1 VSPRDR
7 PPRRN
12 GRRPDPADVE
22 RLQRRRRQRLKAR
35 KHRGRRLV
43 LLLVL
48 LLLVLALGG
57 GVASLGGASAIN
69 ARCDLDKLR
78 PVAIGQN
85 TFVYAAD
92 NSFLGTI
99 PAEKNR
105 TPVEL
110 SAVSPWMRKG
120 ILSIE
125 DRRFYEHGG
134 IDVAGIARAAWADVR
149 AGRVVQGGS
158 TITQQLV
165 RNLYIGKEVTLERK
179 VTEACLAIKL
189 NRRWSKDKI
198 LQEYMNQVY
207 FGNHAYGV
215 EAAAQTYFSRRSR
228 NLTLPQA
235 ALLAGLP
242 QAPSVFDP
250 FNKPDRA
257 LARRNT
263 VLRAMLANGDITQ
276 AQFQEA
282 IGQRQLGLK
291 PGRLYTRIHEPYFF
305 SYVREELLREYGA
318 NTVRSGGLR
327 VYTTIDRRFQKL
339 AQKAI
344 TDTLFYRSD
353 PAAAVVS
360 INPRTGAIRAM
371 TAVIPG
377 RKALQFNLA
386 AQARRQAGSTFKTFV
401 LTEAVEQGANP
412 DTTYYTSAPFFYR
425 PDPIGSCDTNWW
437 CVETYGNDYYGST
450 SIHSATL
457 RSDNTVYAQLT
468 LDVGPENVAD
478 MAHKLGVRS
487 SLKTREGAYVP
498 SLGLGAM
505 GVSPLD
511 MASAYATIAAGG
523 IYSRPMAIKKV
534 VLPDGK
540 TDEGAG
546 WGVPERRR
554 VISDGVA
561 YEVTKILHDNIV
573 GGTGVGAN
581 IPRPAAGKTGTTE
594 RHSDAWF
601 CGYTPDLSTTVWV
614 GYPQGEIPMESVH
627 GISVAGGTFPAQIW
641 RLFMGPALAYAPA
654 RDFPLPK
661 QWPVWSDFE
670 QGQYAHSSYS
680 DSGSGSGSGYYTP
693 PASPTP
699 PPPPEEDHTPQP
711 APEPQP
717 PAVPPPAPVAPPA
730 PEPLP
735 PPPPAEPPPPP
746 PSDPVPPPPPPIP

>member
-7 PPRRN
+7 PRRR
-12 GRRPDPADVE
+12 GRDPVDPLDVH
-22 RLQRRRRQRLKAR
+22 LQRRRRQRHKAR
-35 KHRGRRLV
+35 KHRGRKLTFV
-43 LLLVL
+43 TIL
-48 LLLVLALGG
+48 LLLLIAAAGA
-57 GVASLGGASAIN
+57 VASLGGASEIN
-69 ARCDLDKLR
+69 KRCDLDNLR

-92 NSFLGTI
+92 DSFLGTI

-110 SAVSPWMRKG
+110 RAVSPYMRKA
-120 ILSIE
+120 ILAIE

-134 IDVAGIARAAWADVR
+134 IDVAGILRAAWADVR
-149 AGRVVQGGS
+149 AGKVVQGGS

-165 RNLYIGKEVTLERK
+165 RNLYIGREVTLERK

-189 NRRWSKDKI
+189 NSRWSKDKI
-198 LQEYMNQVY
+198 LQEYLNQVY

-250 FNKPDRA
+250 FNKPERA

-263 VLRAMLANGDITQ
+263 VLRAMLENGDITRTQ
-276 AQFQEA
+276 FEAAVAQ
-282 IGQRQLGLK
+282 RDLGLK
-291 PGRLYTRIHEPYFF
+291 KGQLYRRIHEPYFF

-339 AQKAI
+339 ARKAI
-344 TDTLFYRSD
+344 TDTLYYKSD

-360 INPRTGAIRAM
+360 IDPKTGAIRAM
-371 TAVIPG
+371 DAVIPG

-386 AQARRQAGSTFKTFV
+386 AQSRRQAGSTFKTYV
-401 LTEAVEQGANP
+401 LAEAIEQGADP
-412 DTTYYTSAPFFYR
+412 DSTYYTSAPFFYR
-425 PDPIGSCDTNWW
+425 PDPIGDCDTNWW
-437 CVETYGNDYYGST
+437 CVETYGNDYYGSS

-511 MASAYATIAAGG
+511 MASAYATLAAGG
-523 IYSRPMAIKKV
+523 MYSRPMAITKV

-540 TDEGAG
+540 VDESAG

-554 VISDGVA
+554 VIQDGVA
-561 YEVTKILHDNIV
+561 YEVTKILRDNINA
-573 GGTGVGAN
+573 GTGTGAN

-641 RLFMGPALAYAPA
+641 RLFMQPALQNDSA
-654 RDFPLPK
+654 REFAQPK
-661 QWPVWSDFE
+661 NWPVWTDFD
-670 QGQYAHSSYS
+670 QGQYARSSGYGDY
-680 DSGSGSGSGYYTP
+680 DSGGSYTP
-693 PASPTP
+693 PPDPTPPSSPTPQPTPQPQPQPQPTP
-699 PPPPEEDHTPQP
+699 PPPAPTPQPTPQP
-711 APEPQP
+711 APL
-717 PAVPPPAPVAPPA
+717 PPP

-735 PPPPAEPPPPP
+735 PPPPGEPPPPP
-746 PSDPVPPPPPPIP
+746 PF

>member
-7 PPRRN
+7 PRRR
-12 GRRPDPADVE
+12 GRAPIDPLDV
-22 RLQRRRRQRLKAR
+22 RLQRRRRQRHQAR
-35 KHRGRRLV
+35 KHRGRKLT
-43 LLLVL
+43 LLTIL
-48 LLLVLALGG
+48 LLLLTAAAGA
-57 GVASLGGASAIN
+57 VASLGGASEIN
-69 ARCDLDKLR
+69 KRCDLDNLR

-92 NSFLGTI
+92 DSFLGTI

-110 SAVSPWMRKG
+110 RAVSPYMRKA
-120 ILSIE
+120 ILAIE

-134 IDVAGIARAAWADVR
+134 IDMAGIIRAAWADVR
-149 AGRVVQGGS
+149 AGKVVQGGS

-189 NRRWSKDKI
+189 NSRWSKDRI
-198 LQEYMNQVY
+198 LQEYLNQVY

-250 FNKPDRA
+250 FNKPERA

-263 VLRAMLANGDITQ
+263 VLRAMLENGDIMR
-276 AQFQEA
+276 AQFEA
-282 IGQRQLGLK
+282 AIAQRDLGLK
-291 PGRLYTRIHEPYFF
+291 KGQLYKRIHEPYFF

-339 AQKAI
+339 ARKAI
-344 TDTLFYRSD
+344 TDTLYYKSD

-360 INPRTGAIRAM
+360 IDPKTGAIRAM
-371 TAVIPG
+371 DAVIPG

-386 AQARRQAGSTFKTFV
+386 AQSRRQAGSTFKTYV
-401 LTEAVEQGANP
+401 LAEAIEQGADP
-412 DTTYYTSAPFFYR
+412 DSTYYTSAPFYYR
-425 PDPIGSCDTNWW
+425 PDPIGDCDTNWW
-437 CVETYGNDYYGST
+437 CVETYGNDYYGSS

-468 LDVGPENVAD
+468 LDVGPENVAE

-511 MASAYATIAAGG
+511 MASAYATFAAGG
-523 IYSRPMAIKKV
+523 MYSRPMAITKV

-540 TDEGAG
+540 VDESAG

-554 VISDGVA
+554 VIQDGVA
-561 YEVTKILHDNIV
+561 YEVTKILRDNINA
-573 GGTGVGAN
+573 GTGTGAN

-641 RLFMGPALAYAPA
+641 RLFMQPALQNEPA
-654 RDFPLPK
+654 REFAQPK
-661 QWPVWSDFE
+661 NWPVWTDFDE
-670 QGQYAHSSYS
+670 GQYASSSGYGDY
-680 DSGSGSGSGYYTP
+680 DSGGSYTP
-693 PASPTP
+693 PPSPTPPSPSPTPQPTPQPQPQPQPTP
-699 PPPPEEDHTPQP
+699 PPPPTPQPTPQP
-711 APEPQP
+711 APL
-717 PAVPPPAPVAPPA
+717 PPP

-735 PPPPAEPPPPP
+735 PPPPGEPPPPP
-746 PSDPVPPPPPPIP
+746 PPF

>member
-1 VSPRDR
+1 MSPRDR
-7 PPRRN
+7 PSRRR
-12 GRRPDPADVE
+12 GRSDPLDLE
-22 RLQRRRRQRLKAR
+22 RLQRRRRNRLKQR
-35 KHRGRRLV
+35 KHRGRKLA
-43 LLLVL
+43 LLVGL
-48 LLLVLALGG
+48 FLIVLAAAG

-69 ARCDLDKLR
+69 ARCDLDRLR

-120 ILSIE
+120 ILAIE
-125 DRRFYEHGG
+125 DRRFYQHGG
-134 IDVAGIARAAWADVR
+134 IDVAGIVRAAWADVR
-149 AGRVVQGGS
+149 AGKVVQGGS

-228 NLTLPQA
+228 NLTLSQA

-250 FNKPDRA
+250 FNRPERA

-263 VLRAMLANGDITQ
+263 VLQAMLANGDITR
-276 AQFQEA
+276 AQYREA
-282 IGQRQLGLK
+282 IGERDLGLK

-344 TDTLFYRSD
+344 TDTLFYKSD
-353 PAAAVVS
+353 PASAVVS
-360 INPRTGAIRAM
+360 IDPRTGAIRAM

-386 AQARRQAGSTFKTFV
+386 AQSRRQAGSTFKTFV
-401 LTEAVEQGANP
+401 LAESIEQGADP
-412 DTTYYTSAPFFYR
+412 DSTYYTSAPFFYR
-425 PDPIGSCDTNWW
+425 PDPIGSCETNWW
-437 CVETYGNDYYGST
+437 CVETYGNDYVGST
-450 SIHSATL
+450 SVHSATL
-457 RSDNTVYAQLT
+457 RSDNTVFAQLT
-468 LDVGPENVAD
+468 LDVGPDNVAD

-511 MASAYATIAAGG
+511 MASGYATIAAGG
-523 IYSRPMAIKKV
+523 IYSRPMAITKV

-540 TDEGAG
+540 TDNGAG

-554 VISDGVA
+554 VITDGVA
-561 YEVTKILHDNIV
+561 YEVTKILRDNINA
-573 GGTGVGAN
+573 GTGVAAN

-641 RLFMGPALAYAPA
+641 RLFMQPALQNRPA
-654 RDFPLPK
+654 REFALPK
-661 QWPVWSDFE
+661 EWPVWTDFE

-680 DSGSGSGSGYYTP
+680 DSDGSYYTP
-693 PASPTP
+693 PSSPAPTP
-699 PPPPEEDHTPQP
+699 PPPSPQPTPPATPQP
-711 APEPQP
+711 KP
-717 PAVPPPAPVAPPA
+717 PPPAPPPPVEPLPA
-730 PEPLP
+730 PLP
-735 PPPPAEPPPPP
+735 PPPDPLPPPPAE
-746 PSDPVPPPPPPIP
+746 PVPPPPPPTP

>member
-1 VSPRDR
+1 MSPRGR

-12 GRRPDPADVE
+12 RRPVDPLDG
-22 RLQRRRRQRLKAR
+22 RLQHRRRQRQKAR
-35 KHRGRRLV
+35 KHRGRKLV
-43 LLLVL
+43 LLIVL
-48 LLLVLALGG
+48 LVVAAAAAGT
-57 GVASLGGASAIN
+57 VASLGGATAIN
-69 ARCDLDKLR
+69 SRCDLDNLR

-92 NSFLGTI
+92 GSFLGTI

-110 SAVSPWMRKG
+110 SAISPWMRKS
-120 ILSIE
+120 ILAIE
-125 DRRFYEHGG
+125 DRRFYDHGG
-134 IDVAGIARAAWADVR
+134 IDVAGIVRAAWADVR
-149 AGRVVQGGS
+149 AGKVVQGGS

-228 NLTLPQA
+228 NLTLTQA

-250 FNKPDRA
+250 FNKPERA
-257 LARRNT
+257 LERRNT
-263 VLRAMLANGDITQ
+263 VLRAMVANGDITREQ
-276 AQFQEA
+276 YREAVAQ
-282 IGQRQLGLK
+282 RDLGLK
-291 PGRLYTRIHEPYFF
+291 QGRLYKRIHEPYFF

-327 VYTTIDRRFQKL
+327 VYTTINRRFQKL
-339 AQKAI
+339 ARKAI
-344 TDTLFYRSD
+344 VDTLYERTD

-360 INPRTGAIRAM
+360 IDPRTGAIRAM
-371 TAVIPG
+371 DAVIPG

-401 LTEAVEQGANP
+401 LAEAVEQGADP
-412 DTTYYTSAPFFYR
+412 DSTYYTSAPFFYR
-425 PDPIGSCDTNWW
+425 PDPIGDCDTNWW
-437 CVETYGNDYYGST
+437 CVETYGGDYHGST

-457 RSDNTVYAQLT
+457 RSDNTVFAQLT

-523 IYSRPMAIKKV
+523 IYSRPMAITKV

-540 TDEGAG
+540 VDDSAG

-561 YEVTKILHDNIV
+561 YEVTKILRDNINA
-573 GGTGVGAN
+573 GTGVAAN

-641 RLFMGPALAYAPA
+641 RLFVGPALENRPA
-654 RDFPLPK
+654 LDFALPK
-661 QWPVWSDFE
+661 EWPVWTDFE
-670 QGQYAHSSYS
+670 QGQYAHSST
-680 DSGSGSGSGYYTP
+680 SGTYTP
-693 PASPTP
+693 PASPAPESP
-699 PPPPEEDHTPQP
+699 PPPPDEEDHQPVPTPDPPPPPVPLP
-711 APEPQP
+711 APEPVP
-717 PAVPPPAPVAPPA
+717 PTLPPPA
-730 PEPLP
+730 EPLP
-735 PPPPAEPPPPP
+735 PPPPVE
-746 PSDPVPPPPPPIP
+746 PVPPPPPPA

>member
-1 VSPRDR
+1 MSPRDR
-7 PPRRN
+7 P
-12 GRRPDPADVE
+12 
-22 RLQRRRRQRLKAR
+22 RRRRRAQADPLELRLLRRRRDRR
-35 KHRGRRLV
+35 KTRTHRGRKLV
-43 LLLVL
+43 MLFVALV
-48 LLLVLALGG
+48 VLMGLAG
-57 GVASLGGASAIN
+57 GVASLGGASEIN
-69 ARCDLDKLR
+69 KRCDLDNLR

-92 NSFLGTI
+92 DSFLGTI

-105 TPVEL
+105 TPVPL
-110 SAVSPWMRKG
+110 KTVSPYMRQA

-134 IDVAGIARAAWADVR
+134 IDVAGILRAAWADVR
-149 AGRVVQGGS
+149 AGKVVQGGS

-189 NRRWSKDKI
+189 NSRWSKNKI
-198 LQEYMNQVY
+198 LEEYLNQVY

-215 EAAAQTYFSRRSR
+215 EAAAQTYFSRRAR

-250 FNKPDRA
+250 FNKPERA

-263 VLRAMLANGDITQ
+263 VLLAMVANGDITRAQYRSAIQ
-276 AQFQEA
+276 AD
-282 IGQRQLGLK
+282 LGLK
-291 PGRLYTRIHEPYFF
+291 KGQLYKRIHEPYFF

-339 AQKAI
+339 ARKAI
-344 TDTLFYRSD
+344 TDTLYYKSD
-353 PAAAVVS
+353 PASAIVS
-360 INPRTGAIRAM
+360 IDPSTGAIRAM
-371 TAVIPG
+371 DAVIPG
-377 RKALQFNLA
+377 KKALQFNLA
-386 AQARRQAGSTFKTFV
+386 AQSRRQAGSTFKTFV
-401 LTEAVEQGANP
+401 LAEAIEQGANP
-412 DTTYYTSAPFFYR
+412 DSTYYTSAPFFYR
-425 PDPIGSCDTNWW
+425 PDPVGSCETNWW

-450 SIHSATL
+450 SVHSATL
-457 RSDNTVYAQLT
+457 RSDNTVFAQLT
-468 LDVGPENVAD
+468 LDVGPEKVAD
-478 MAHKLGVRS
+478 MAHKLGVKA

-523 IYSRPMAIKKV
+523 MYSRPTAITKV

-540 TDEGAG
+540 VDETAG

-561 YEVTKILHDNIV
+561 YEVTKILRDNINE
-573 GGTGVGAN
+573 GTGTAAN

-601 CGYTPDLSTTVWV
+601 CGFTPDLSTTVWV
-614 GYPQGEIPMESVH
+614 GYPRGLVPMENVH
-627 GISVAGGTFPAQIW
+627 GISVAGGTFPATIW
-641 RLFMGPALAYAPA
+641 NLFMRASIGRTEPV
-654 RDFPLPK
+654 DFPEPRSEPE
-661 QWPVWSDFE
+661 WHSFE
-670 QGQYAHSSYS
+670 RGQYANEY
-680 DSGSGSGSGYYTP
+680 DDYTP
-693 PASPTP
+693 QYYDPQSPGD
-699 PPPPEEDHTPQP
+699 E
-711 APEPQP
+711 
-717 PAVPPPAPVAPPA
+717 
-730 PEPLP
+730 
-735 PPPPAEPPPPP
+735 
-746 PSDPVPPPPPPIP
+746 

>member
-1 VSPRDR
+1 MSPRDR
-7 PPRRN
+7 RPRR
-12 GRRPDPADVE
+12 RAQPDALE
-22 RLQRRRRQRLKAR
+22 LRIQRRRRQRHKAR
-35 KHRGRRLV
+35 KHRGRKLA
-43 LLLVL
+43 LLLIL
-48 LLLVLALGG
+48 LLLLAATAGV
-57 GVASLGGASAIN
+57 VASLGGASAIN
-69 ARCDLDKLR
+69 RRCDLDNLR

-92 NSFLGTI
+92 DSFLGTI

-110 SAVSPWMRKG
+110 KTVSPFMRKA
-120 ILSIE
+120 ILAIE

-134 IDVAGIARAAWADVR
+134 IDVAGIIRAAWADIR
-149 AGRVVQGGS
+149 AGKVVQGGS

-165 RNLYIGKEVTLERK
+165 RNLYIGREVTLERK

-189 NRRWSKDKI
+189 SSRWSKDKI
-198 LQEYMNQVY
+198 LQEYLNQVY

-215 EAAAQTYFSRRSR
+215 EAAAQTYFSRRAR

-250 FNKPDRA
+250 FNKPERA

-263 VLRAMLANGDITQ
+263 VLRAMVENGDITR
-276 AQFQEA
+276 AQFQAA
-282 IGQRQLGLK
+282 IAQHDLGLK
-291 PGRLYTRIHEPYFF
+291 KGQLYKRIHEPYFF

-339 AQKAI
+339 ARKAI
-344 TDTLFYRSD
+344 TDTLYYKSD
-353 PAAAVVS
+353 PASAIVS
-360 INPRTGAIRAM
+360 IDPKTGAIRAM
-371 TAVIPG
+371 DAVIPG

-386 AQARRQAGSTFKTFV
+386 AQSRRQAGSTFKTFV

-412 DTTYYTSAPFFYR
+412 DSTYYTSAPFFYR
-425 PDPIGSCDTNWW
+425 PDPIGSCETNWW
-437 CVETYGNDYYGST
+437 CVETYGNDYYGSS

-478 MAHKLGVRS
+478 MAHKLGVRA

-523 IYSRPMAIKKV
+523 MYSRPMAITKV

-540 TDEGAG
+540 VDESAG

-561 YEVTKILHDNIV
+561 YEVTKILRDNINE
-573 GGTGVGAN
+573 GTGTGAN

-641 RLFMGPALAYAPA
+641 RLFMQPALQNESAHEFAQ
-654 RDFPLPK
+654 PK
-661 QWPVWSDFE
+661 NWPVWSDFD
-670 QGQYAHSSYS
+670 QGQYANSSDYGYDDDY
-680 DSGSGSGSGYYTP
+680 DSGGSYTP
-693 PASPTP
+693 PPDPTP
-699 PPPPEEDHTPQP
+699 PPPPPPPDEPEHTPP
-711 APEPQP
+711 PPPSPQP
-717 PAVPPPAPVAPPA
+717 TPPPPAPTPQPQPA
-730 PEPLP
+730 PLP
-735 PPPPAEPPPPP
+735 PPPAPPPPSEPPPPP
-746 PSDPVPPPPPPIP
+746 PF

>member
-7 PPRRN
+7 PRRR
-12 GRRPDPADVE
+12 GRAPIDPLDV
-22 RLQRRRRQRLKAR
+22 RLQRRRRQRHQAR
-35 KHRGRRLV
+35 KHRGRKLT
-43 LLLVL
+43 LLTIL
-48 LLLVLALGG
+48 LLLLTAAAGA
-57 GVASLGGASAIN
+57 VASLGGASEIN
-69 ARCDLDKLR
+69 KRCDLDNLR

-92 NSFLGTI
+92 DSFLGTI

-110 SAVSPWMRKG
+110 RAVSPYMRKA
-120 ILSIE
+120 ILAIE

-134 IDVAGIARAAWADVR
+134 IDVAGIIRAAWADVR
-149 AGRVVQGGS
+149 AGKVVQGGS

-189 NRRWSKDKI
+189 NSRWSKDRI
-198 LQEYMNQVY
+198 LQEYLNQVY

-250 FNKPDRA
+250 FNKPERA

-263 VLRAMLANGDITQ
+263 VLRAMLENGDIMR
-276 AQFQEA
+276 AQFEA
-282 IGQRQLGLK
+282 AIAQRDLGLK
-291 PGRLYTRIHEPYFF
+291 KGQLYKRIHEPYFF

-339 AQKAI
+339 ARKAI
-344 TDTLFYRSD
+344 TDTLYYKSD

-360 INPRTGAIRAM
+360 IDPKTGAIRAM
-371 TAVIPG
+371 DAVIPG

-386 AQARRQAGSTFKTFV
+386 AQSRRQAGSTFKTYV
-401 LTEAVEQGANP
+401 LAEAIEQGADP
-412 DTTYYTSAPFFYR
+412 DSTYYTSAPFYYR
-425 PDPIGSCDTNWW
+425 PDPIGDCDTNWW
-437 CVETYGNDYYGST
+437 CVETYGNDYYGSS

-468 LDVGPENVAD
+468 LDVGPENVAE

-511 MASAYATIAAGG
+511 MASAYATFAAGG
-523 IYSRPMAIKKV
+523 MYSRPMAITKV

-540 TDEGAG
+540 VDESAG

-554 VISDGVA
+554 VIQDGVA
-561 YEVTKILHDNIV
+561 YEVTKILRDNINA
-573 GGTGVGAN
+573 GTGTGAN

-641 RLFMGPALAYAPA
+641 RLFMQPALQNEPA
-654 RDFPLPK
+654 REFAQPK
-661 QWPVWSDFE
+661 NWPVWTDFDE
-670 QGQYAHSSYS
+670 GQYASSSGYGDY
-680 DSGSGSGSGYYTP
+680 DSGGSYTP
-693 PASPTP
+693 PPSPTPPSPSPTPQPTPQPQPQPQPTP
-699 PPPPEEDHTPQP
+699 PPPPTPQPTPQP
-711 APEPQP
+711 APL
-717 PAVPPPAPVAPPA
+717 PPP

-735 PPPPAEPPPPP
+735 PPPPGEPPPPP
-746 PSDPVPPPPPPIP
+746 PPF

>member
-7 PPRRN
+7 SSRR
-12 GRRPDPADVE
+12 RRRSQQADVDSL
-22 RLQRRRRQRLKAR
+22 RLRRRQRQKAR
-35 KHRGRRLV
+35 KHRGRTLA
-43 LLLVL
+43 LLAVL
-48 LLLVLALGG
+48 LLLVVLVAG

-92 NSFLGTI
+92 GSFLGTI

-105 TPVEL
+105 TPVKLETI
-110 SAVSPWMRKG
+110 SPWMRKA
-120 ILSIE
+120 ILAIE
-125 DRRFYEHGG
+125 DRRFYQHGG
-134 IDVAGIARAAWADVR
+134 IDLTGIVRAAWADVR

-165 RNLYIGKEVTLERK
+165 RNLYIGREVTLERK

-198 LQEYMNQVY
+198 LEEYMNQVY

-215 EAAAQTYFSRRSR
+215 EAAAQTYFSRRAR
-228 NLTLPQA
+228 NLTLRQS

-250 FNKPDRA
+250 FNKPERA

-263 VLRAMLANGDITQ
+263 VLRAMLENGDITR
-276 AQFQEA
+276 AQYREVIA
-282 IGQRQLGLK
+282 KRGLELK
-291 PGRLYTRIHEPYFF
+291 PGELYNRIHEPYFF

-327 VYTTIDRRFQKL
+327 VYTTIDRRYQKL
-339 AQKAI
+339 AEKAI

-353 PAAAVVS
+353 PAAAIVS
-360 INPRTGAIRAM
+360 IEPQTGHIKAM

-401 LTEAVEQGANP
+401 LAEAIEQGANP
-412 DTTYYTSAPFFYR
+412 DSTYYTSAPFYYR
-425 PDPIGSCDTNWW
+425 PDANGSCDTNWW
-437 CVETYGNDYYGST
+437 CVETYGSDYYGS
-450 SIHSATL
+450 SSVHSATL
-457 RSDNTVYAQLT
+457 RSDNTVFAQLT

-478 MAHKLGVRS
+478 MAHKLGVRA
-487 SLKTREGAYVP
+487 SLKSREGTYVP
-498 SLGLGAM
+498 ALGLGAM

-511 MASAYATIAAGG
+511 MASAYATLAAGG
-523 IYSRPMAIKKV
+523 MYSRPTAITKV

-540 TDEGAG
+540 EDTGAG
-546 WGVPERRR
+546 WGTPEQRR

-561 YEVTKILHDNIV
+561 YEVTKILRDNINA
-573 GGTGVGAN
+573 GTGTGAN

-614 GYPQGEIPMESVH
+614 GYPGGEVPMESVH

-641 RLFMGPALAYAPA
+641 RLFMQPALQNESA
-654 RDFPLPK
+654 REFALPK
-661 QWPVWSDFE
+661 QWPVWTDFE
-670 QGQYAHSSYS
+670 QHQYGSSSYS
-680 DSGSGSGSGYYTP
+680 DSSYGDSYDDSYDDDSY
-693 PASPTP
+693 
-699 PPPPEEDHTPQP
+699 
-711 APEPQP
+711 EP
-717 PAVPPPAPVAPPA
+717 
-730 PEPLP
+730 
-735 PPPPAEPPPPP
+735 
-746 PSDPVPPPPPPIP
+746 

>member
-1 VSPRDR
+1 MSPRD
-7 PPRRN
+7 PRS
-12 GRRPDPADVE
+12 RRRRSARGSDALE
-22 RLQRRRRQRLKAR
+22 LRLLRRRRQRKKER
-35 KHRGRRLV
+35 KHRGRKVAL
-43 LLLVL
+43 LLALLVL
-48 LLLVLALGG
+48 LAVLAGG
-57 GVASLGGASAIN
+57 AASLGGATEIN
-69 ARCDLDKLR
+69 KRCDLDKLR

-92 NSFLGTI
+92 GSFLGTI

-110 SAVSPWMRKG
+110 RTVSPWMRKA
-120 ILSIE
+120 ILAIE

-134 IDVAGIARAAWADVR
+134 IDVAGILRAAWADVR
-149 AGRVVQGGS
+149 AGKVVQGGS

-165 RNLYIGKEVTLERK
+165 RNLYIGREVTLERK

-189 NRRWSKDKI
+189 NSRWSKDHI
-198 LQEYMNQVY
+198 LQEYLNQVY

-215 EAAAQTYFSRRSR
+215 EAASQTYFSRRSR
-228 NLTLPQA
+228 NLSLGQA
-235 ALLAGLP
+235 ATLAGLP

-250 FNKPDRA
+250 FNKPERA

-263 VLRAMLANGDITQ
+263 VLRAMLDNGDITR
-276 AQFQEA
+276 AQYREA
-282 IGQRQLGLK
+282 VAERDLGLK
-291 PGRLYTRIHEPYFF
+291 KGILYKRIHEPYFF

-339 AQKAI
+339 ARKAI
-344 TDTLFYRSD
+344 TDTLYDRSD

-360 INPRTGAIRAM
+360 IDPGTGAIRAM
-371 TAVIPG
+371 DAVIPG

-386 AQARRQAGSTFKTFV
+386 AQSRRQAGSTFKTFV
-401 LTEAVEQGANP
+401 LAEAVEQGADP
-412 DTTYYTSAPFFYR
+412 DSTYYTSAPFFYR
-425 PDPIGSCDTNWW
+425 PDPSGSCETNWW

-450 SIHSATL
+450 SVHSATL
-457 RSDNTVYAQLT
+457 RSDNTVFAQLT

-478 MAHKLGVRS
+478 MAHKLGVRA

-511 MASAYATIAAGG
+511 MASGYATLAAGG
-523 IYSRPMAIKKV
+523 MYSRPMAITKV

-540 TDEGAG
+540 VDGSAG

-561 YEVTKILHDNIV
+561 YEVTQILRDNINA
-573 GGTGVGAN
+573 GTGTGAN

-641 RLFMGPALAYAPA
+641 RLFMQPALQNESA
-654 RDFPLPK
+654 REFAQPR
-661 QWPVWSDFE
+661 QWPVWTDFD
-670 QGQYAHSSYS
+670 QGQYAEDSYS
-680 DSGSGSGSGYYTP
+680 DTYTP

-699 PPPPEEDHTPQP
+699 
-711 APEPQP
+711 APEPPAPPSADSAAHP
-717 PAVPPPAPVAPPA
+717 PADASAGTA
-730 PEPLP
+730 SG
-735 PPPPAEPPPPP
+735 AG
-746 PSDPVPPPPPPIP
+746 SSAGADAAAH

>member
-1 VSPRDR
+1 MSPRDR
-7 PPRRN
+7 SRRR
-12 GRRPDPADVE
+12 GRRHADPLELLGA
-22 RLQRRRRQRLKAR
+22 RRRQRVKQR
-35 KHRGRRLV
+35 KHRGRTLV
-43 LLLVL
+43 LLVIL
-48 LLLVLALGG
+48 LLLVLVGG
-57 GVASLGGASAIN
+57 GTLASLGGASEIN
-69 ARCDLDKLR
+69 KRCDLDNLR

-92 NSFLGTI
+92 GSFLGTI

-105 TPVEL
+105 TPVDL
-110 SAVSPWMRKG
+110 AAVSPWMRRA

-134 IDVAGIARAAWADVR
+134 IDIAGIVRAAWADVR
-149 AGRVVQGGS
+149 AGKVVQGGS

-165 RNLYIGKEVTLERK
+165 RNLYIGREVTLERK

-189 NRRWSKDKI
+189 NRRWSKDRI
-198 LQEYMNQVY
+198 LEEYLNQVY
-207 FGNHAYGV
+207 FGNHAYGI

-228 NLTLPQA
+228 NLTLRQS

-250 FNKPDRA
+250 FNRPERA
-257 LARRNT
+257 LARRDA
-263 VLRAMLANGDITQ
+263 VLAAMLDNGDITR
-276 AQFQEA
+276 AQYREA
-282 IGQRQLGLK
+282 RSKRDLELK
-291 PGRLYTRIHEPYFF
+291 PGSLYTRIHEPYFF
-305 SYVREELLREYGA
+305 SYVREELLRKYGA

-327 VYTTIDRRFQKL
+327 VHTTIDRRFQNL
-339 AQKAI
+339 ARNAI
-344 TDTLFYRSD
+344 TGTLYDRSD

-360 INPRTGAIRAM
+360 IDPRNGAIRAM
-371 TAVIPG
+371 NAVIPG

-386 AQARRQAGSTFKTFV
+386 AQSRRQAGSTFKTFV
-401 LTEAVEQGANP
+401 LAEAVEQGADP
-412 DTTYYTSAPFFYR
+412 DSTYYTSAPFFYR
-425 PDPIGSCDTNWW
+425 PDPDGDCDTNWW
-437 CVETYGNDYYGST
+437 CVETYGNDYYGS
-450 SIHSATL
+450 SSVSSATL

-478 MAHKLGVRS
+478 MAHKLGVRA
-487 SLKTREGAYVP
+487 SLQTREGAYVP

-523 IYSRPMAIKKV
+523 IYSRPMAITKV
-534 VLPDGK
+534 VLPDG
-540 TDEGAG
+540 TVDRGAG
-546 WGVPERRR
+546 WGVPERKR

-561 YEVTKILHDNIV
+561 YEVTKILRDNINS
-573 GGTGVGAN
+573 GTGTAAN

-641 RLFMGPALAYAPA
+641 RLFMAPALENREAL
-654 RDFPLPK
+654 DFALPK
-661 QWPVWSDFE
+661 QWPVWTDFE
-670 QGQYAHSSYS
+670 QGKHSEESGFSNPYDDDDYDS
-680 DSGSGSGSGYYTP
+680 DDYTP

-699 PPPPEEDHTPQP
+699 TPPPPPP
-711 APEPQP
+711 PP
-717 PAVPPPAPVAPPA
+717 PATPPTAPQSPPPAPQPEPLPP
-730 PEPLP
+730 PLPPPPDEPLP
-735 PPPPAEPPPPP
+735 PPPPAEPPPPQLP
-746 PSDPVPPPPPPIP
+746 

>member
-1 VSPRDR
+1 MSPRKR
-7 PPRRN
+7 PPRR
-12 GRRPDPADVE
+12 RRAQPDPLE
-22 RLQRRRRQRLKAR
+22 LRIQRRRRQRHKAR
-35 KHRGRRLV
+35 KHRGRKLA
-43 LLLVL
+43 LLLIL
-48 LLLVLALGG
+48 LLLLAAIAGA
-57 GVASLGGASAIN
+57 VASLGGASEIN
-69 ARCDLDKLR
+69 KRCDLDNLR

-92 NSFLGTI
+92 GSFLGTI

-110 SAVSPWMRKG
+110 KTVSPYMRKA
-120 ILSIE
+120 ILAIE

-134 IDVAGIARAAWADVR
+134 IDVAGILRAAWADVR
-149 AGRVVQGGS
+149 AGKVVQGGS

-165 RNLYIGKEVTLERK
+165 RNLYIGREVTLERK

-189 NRRWSKDKI
+189 NSRWSKDKI
-198 LQEYMNQVY
+198 LQEYLNQVY

-215 EAAAQTYFSRRSR
+215 EAAAQTYFSRRAR

-250 FNKPDRA
+250 FNKPERA

-263 VLRAMLANGDITQ
+263 VLRAMLENDDITR

-282 IGQRQLGLK
+282 IAQNDLGLK
-291 PGRLYTRIHEPYFF
+291 KGQLYKRIHEPYFF

-327 VYTTIDRRFQKL
+327 VHTTIDRRFQKL
-339 AQKAI
+339 ARKAM
-344 TDTLFYRSD
+344 TDTLFYKSD

-360 INPRTGAIRAM
+360 IDPKTGAIRAM
-371 TAVIPG
+371 DAVIPG

-386 AQARRQAGSTFKTFV
+386 AQSRRQAGSTFKTFV
-401 LTEAVEQGANP
+401 LAEAIEQGANP
-412 DTTYYTSAPFFYR
+412 DSTYYTSSPFFYR
-425 PDPIGSCDTNWW
+425 PDPIGSCETNWW
-437 CVETYGNDYYGST
+437 CVETYGNDYYGSS

-478 MAHKLGVRS
+478 MAHKLGVRA
-487 SLKTREGAYVP
+487 SLRTREGAYVP

-523 IYSRPMAIKKV
+523 MYSRPMAITKV

-540 TDEGAG
+540 VDESAG

-561 YEVTKILHDNIV
+561 YEVTKILRDNINA
-573 GGTGVGAN
+573 GTGTGAN

-601 CGYTPDLSTTVWV
+601 CGYTPDLSTTVWI

-641 RLFMGPALAYAPA
+641 RLFMQPALQNESAHEFAQ
-654 RDFPLPK
+654 PK
-661 QWPVWSDFE
+661 NWPVWSDFD
-670 QGQYAHSSYS
+670 QGQYANSSGYDDDY
-680 DSGSGSGSGYYTP
+680 DSGGSYTP
-693 PASPTP
+693 PPDPTP
-699 PPPPEEDHTPQP
+699 PPPPPAEEPERTPPPAPTPQATPPPPP
-711 APEPQP
+711 APTPQPEPQP
-717 PAVPPPAPVAPPA
+717 A
-730 PEPLP
+730 PLP
-735 PPPPAEPPPPP
+735 PPPE
-746 PSDPVPPPPPPIP
+746 PVPPPPPGPPPPPPF

>member
-1 VSPRDR
+1 MSPRDR
-7 PPRRN
+7 P
-12 GRRPDPADVE
+12 
-22 RLQRRRRQRLKAR
+22 RRRRRAQADPLELRLLRRRRDRR
-35 KHRGRRLV
+35 KTRTHRGRKLV
-43 LLLVL
+43 LLFLVL
-48 LLLVLALGG
+48 IVLMGVAG
-57 GVASLGGASAIN
+57 GVASLGGASEIN
-69 ARCDLDKLR
+69 KRCDLDNLR

-92 NSFLGTI
+92 DSFLGTI

-105 TPVEL
+105 TPVAL
-110 SAVSPWMRKG
+110 NTVSPYMRQA

-134 IDVAGIARAAWADVR
+134 IDVAGILRAAWADVR
-149 AGRVVQGGS
+149 AGKVVQGGS

-165 RNLYIGKEVTLERK
+165 RNLYIGREVTLERK

-189 NRRWSKDKI
+189 NSRWSKDKI
-198 LQEYMNQVY
+198 LEEYLNQVY

-215 EAAAQTYFSRRSR
+215 EAAAQTYFSRRAR

-250 FNKPDRA
+250 FNKPERG

-263 VLRAMLANGDITQ
+263 VLRAMAANGDITRAQYRSAVQ
-276 AQFQEA
+276 AD
-282 IGQRQLGLK
+282 LGLK
-291 PGRLYTRIHEPYFF
+291 KGQLYKRIHEPYFF

-339 AQKAI
+339 AREAI
-344 TDTLFYRSD
+344 TDTLYYKSD
-353 PAAAVVS
+353 PAAAIVS
-360 INPRTGAIRAM
+360 IDPRTGAIRAM
-371 TAVIPG
+371 DAVIPG
-377 RKALQFNLA
+377 KKALQFNLA
-386 AQARRQAGSTFKTFV
+386 AQSRRQAGSTFKTFV
-401 LTEAVEQGANP
+401 LAEAIEQGANP
-412 DTTYYTSAPFFYR
+412 DSTYYTSAPFFYR
-425 PDPIGSCDTNWW
+425 PDPVGSCETNWW
-437 CVETYGNDYYGST
+437 CVETYGNDYYGS
-450 SIHSATL
+450 SSVHSATL

-468 LDVGPENVAD
+468 LDVGPENAAD
-478 MAHKLGVRS
+478 MAHKLGVKA

-523 IYSRPMAIKKV
+523 MYSRPTAITKV

-540 TDEGAG
+540 VDETAG

-561 YEVTKILHDNIV
+561 YEVTKILRDNINE
-573 GGTGVGAN
+573 GTGTAAN

-641 RLFMGPALAYAPA
+641 RLFMQPALQNEPA
-654 RDFPLPK
+654 REFALPRH
-661 QWPVWSDFE
+661 WPVWTDFD
-670 QGQYAHSSYS
+670 QGQYANSSNYGDY
-680 DSGSGSGSGYYTP
+680 DSGGSSYYTP
-693 PASPTP
+693 PSSPTP
-699 PPPPEEDHTPQP
+699 PPPAPTPQPTPPPPAPTPQPTPPPPTPSAPTPQP
-711 APEPQP
+711 APL
-717 PAVPPPAPVAPPA
+717 PPP

-746 PSDPVPPPPPPIP
+746 PPF